1 MFENNQQRDKK
12 LFNKKLTC
20 SYFESTM
27 KSKKNISSLSVVKFE
42 KRFSSE

>member
-27 KSKKNISSLSVVKFE
+27 KSKNISSLSVVKFE